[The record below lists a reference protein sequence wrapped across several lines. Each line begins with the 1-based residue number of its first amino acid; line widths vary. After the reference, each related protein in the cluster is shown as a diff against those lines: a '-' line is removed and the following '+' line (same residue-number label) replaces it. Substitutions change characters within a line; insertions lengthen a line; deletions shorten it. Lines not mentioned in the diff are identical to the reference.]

1 MDTSKKV
8 NDHRLITGESFRQ
21 GSNPIKQVF
30 ANQSYVMGF
39 VGINKSSVMLRT
51 SGIKKKGRCWRPKLA
66 NTKAD
71 RSDRLGR
78 PVRPVWAYAVQVELG
93 FVL

>member
-51 SGIKKKGRCWRPKLA
+51 SGILKKRVGVGGKNWQTPRPIGL
-66 NTKAD
+66 TGWAD
-71 RSDRLGR
+71 RSG
-78 PVRPVWAYAVQVELG
+78 PVQSG
-93 FVL
+93 